1 MVLGP
6 GALVRGKLRAIK
18 VGGRHL
24 VQLMCASGFL
34 THTYRR
40 IRSAALSSSTG
51 MVRTPAVWRAYS
63 AKPG

>member
-6 GALVRGKLRAIK
+6 GALVRGKLPAIK
-18 VGGRHL
+18 VGGGHL
-24 VQLMCASGFL
+24 VQVMCFL
-34 THTYRR
+34 THSYGR